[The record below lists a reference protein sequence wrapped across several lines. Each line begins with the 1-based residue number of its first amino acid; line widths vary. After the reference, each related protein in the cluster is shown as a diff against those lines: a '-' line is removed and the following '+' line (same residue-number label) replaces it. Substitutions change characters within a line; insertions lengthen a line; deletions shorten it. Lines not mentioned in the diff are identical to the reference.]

1 MNTLKFK
8 ALFSKVI
15 FILFIRAVGIYLL
28 MTLPAL
34 GVPLVYIISA
44 MYAVSFGWIAGI
56 IFLLFIYLLQKI
68 KAGILIKK
76 FFLYAAVPIA
86 VLVAFQ
92 MMEVTGVQ
100 RHIWN
105 SGFYLLFPA
114 IAIIAGWISTVLSWR
129 KVYSLFIADD
139 INDNTTTPDNNF
151 SPT

>member
-1 MNTLKFK
+1 MNTLKYK
-8 ALFSKVI
+8 VLFIKII

-34 GVPLVYIISA
+34 GVPMVYIISA
-44 MYAVSFGWIAGI
+44 LYAISFGWIAGI
-56 IFLLFIYLLQKI
+56 IFLLFTYLLQKI
-68 KAGILIKK
+68 KAGIITKK

-92 MMEVTGVQ
+92 TMELTGVE

-105 SGFYLLFPA
+105 SGAYLLFPA
-114 IAIIAGWISTVLSWR
+114 MAIIAGWISTILSWQ

-139 INDNTTTPDNNF
+139 INEYTTTPEQ
-151 SPT
+151 